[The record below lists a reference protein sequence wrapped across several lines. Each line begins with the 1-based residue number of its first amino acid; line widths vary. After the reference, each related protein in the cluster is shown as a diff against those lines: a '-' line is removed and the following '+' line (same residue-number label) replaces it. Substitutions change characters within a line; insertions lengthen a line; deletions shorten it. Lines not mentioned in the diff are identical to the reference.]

1 MLSKFNVYIWHY
13 VVSLTTFK
21 PISRKYVVTVDFDSS
36 QILPTNYDERL
47 LNAASKGIP
56 LNEEFKHD
64 FHYGQFLDYT
74 TKNKIISQLGRHA
87 INATRILLEL
97 SPGIFVSLANWIG
110 YLPEGIFSADEL
122 NKNKAYKI

>member
-13 VVSLTTFK
+13 VVNLTTFK
-21 PISRKYVVTVDFDSS
+21 PVSRKYVVSVNLDSS
-36 QILPTNYDERL
+36 QILPANYDERL
-47 LNAASKGIP
+47 LDAVSKGIP
-56 LNEEFKHD
+56 LNEEFKQD
-64 FHYGQFLDYT
+64 FHYGRVLDYT

-87 INATRILLEL
+87 VNATRILLEI
-97 SPGIFVSLANWIG
+97 SPGIFTSLANWIG